1 LHALGVPALRK
12 KFHFGLMQVAPVFEQ
27 ISQLVLVQAEQVEV
41 PAV

>member
-1 LHALGVPALRK
+1 MQGLGVPALRK
-12 KFHFGLMQVAPVFEQ
+12 KFSFGLMQVAPVLEQ